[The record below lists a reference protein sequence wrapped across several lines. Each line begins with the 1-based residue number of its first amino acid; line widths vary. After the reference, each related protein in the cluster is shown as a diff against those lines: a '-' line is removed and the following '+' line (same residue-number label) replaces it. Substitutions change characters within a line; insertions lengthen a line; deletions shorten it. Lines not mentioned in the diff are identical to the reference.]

1 MLKGHRLDNDKIG
14 YMARLKYNF
23 TWKKYHF
30 TWKKY
35 HFTWKKYHRWFGL
48 VLSVFMLVFCVSG
61 IILNHREVFSGCEVS
76 RRWLPASYHIKN
88 FNNGVVKGTVVK
100 NQKTASD
107 STEQSLA
114 VEKNPSIHAN
124 SSESPD
130 SVLAYG
136 CAGVFLTDSR
146 LSTWQDFNRGL
157 PASIDERNVR
167 HIVKA
172 KDGSLWCAALRD
184 VYRYDENSHRWKKVE
199 LPGNEER
206 IMDVALGKDSMTV
219 VALTRS
225 YVYKISIFD
234 SCRLQGKP
242 AMAKFHVGPATVV
255 PPPSEDYEP
264 KTTLFKLVWHLH
276 SGEFFG
282 LPGKLVV
289 DAIALVLIVLSIT
302 GILLF
307 ILPYGIRRVKKLAA
321 KARMKRLGKQ
331 FAWNMKWH
339 NKIGYVTIVLTLWIA
354 ITGMCLRPPLMVP
367 LVLNKLP
374 QAVGE
379 DGNVWQDKLRA
390 IRWDATQGDW
400 LVSTSDGFLRV
411 DEDFSQAPK
420 MLATDECPKLSPM
433 GVTVFESDGKGG
445 WIVGSF
451 RGIYRWNPVKSAA
464 NRTSAVDPLLA
475 LSLKDSANHPSSQ
488 ILDYFTGKPSVETSM
503 IPISDNLVCGYSED
517 FLGGKPL
524 VFDFAKGVEDA
535 KGQAVDLAKL
545 QENKNLSANPQNLE
559 SNRQHLYDNDES
571 KTSKNEE
578 SMSDL
583 ICETA
588 PMSLWNVALELHV
601 GRCYSPFLG
610 PLSDFF
616 VFLSGLLITL
626 VLLSGYIISR
636 RRRKKAQARLK

>member
-1 MLKGHRLDNDKIG
+1 MGIVKIREMM
-14 YMARLKYNF
+14 YLCNPKMNVMARLKYNF
-23 TWKKYHF
+23 TWKKYH
-30 TWKKY
+30 
-35 HFTWKKYHRWFGL
+35 RWLGL

-76 RRWLPASYHIKN
+76 RKWLPASYYIKN

-100 NQKTASD
+100 KSAAH
-107 STEQSLA
+107 SL
-114 VEKNPSIHAN
+114 
-124 SSESPD
+124 SSENCD
-130 SVLAYG
+130 SVLVYG

-146 LSTWQDFNRGL
+146 LSTWQDFNAGL
-157 PASIDERNVR
+157 PESIDERNVR
-167 HIVKA
+167 HVVKA

-206 IMDVALGKDSMTV
+206 IMDVALAKDSMTV

-225 YVYKISIFD
+225 RVFTIVPFVQYGEIVKI
-234 SCRLQGKP
+234 GKSSSETYRVESKIIP
-242 AMAKFHVGPATVV
+242 APKK
-255 PPPSEDYEP
+255 YEP

-307 ILPYGIRRVKKLAA
+307 ILPYGIRRAKKLAA

-367 LVLNKLP
+367 LVLSKLP

-390 IRWDATQGDW
+390 IRWDAVQGDW
-400 LVSTSDGFLRV
+400 LVSTSEGFLRV

-420 MLATDECPKLSPM
+420 MLPDDECPKLSPM
-433 GVTVFESDGKGG
+433 GVTVWESDGKGG

-451 RGIYRWNPVKSAA
+451 RGIYRWNPV
-464 NRTSAVDPLLA
+464 NH
-475 LSLKDSANHPSSQ
+475 SLNQ
-488 ILDYFTGKPSVETSM
+488 ILDYFTGKPSEETSM

-535 KGQAVDLAKL
+535 KGQAVALC
-545 QENKNLSANPQNLE
+545 
-559 SNRQHLYDNDES
+559 NDEPKKS
-571 KTSKNEE
+571 RNEE

-610 PLSDFF
+610 PLSDLF

-626 VLLSGYIISR
+626 VLLSGYIISH
-636 RRRKKAQARLK
+636 RRRKKA

>member
-1 MLKGHRLDNDKIG
+1 MGIVKIREMM
-14 YMARLKYNF
+14 YLCNPKMNVMARLKYNF
-23 TWKKYHF
+23 TWKKYH
-30 TWKKY
+30 
-35 HFTWKKYHRWFGL
+35 RWLGL

-76 RRWLPASYHIKN
+76 RKWLPASYHIKN

-100 NQKTASD
+100 KSAAH
-107 STEQSLA
+107 SL
-114 VEKNPSIHAN
+114 
-124 SSESPD
+124 SSENCD

-146 LSTWQDFNRGL
+146 ISTWQDFNAGL
-157 PASIDERNVR
+157 PESIDERNVR
-167 HIVKA
+167 HVVKA

-206 IMDVALGKDSMTV
+206 IMDVALAKDSMTV

-225 YVYKISIFD
+225 RVFTIVPFVQYGEIVKI
-234 SCRLQGKP
+234 GKSSSETYRVESKIIP
-242 AMAKFHVGPATVV
+242 APKK
-255 PPPSEDYEP
+255 YEP

-307 ILPYGIRRVKKLAA
+307 ILPYGIRRAKKLAA

-367 LVLNKLP
+367 LVLSKLP

-390 IRWDATQGDW
+390 IRWDAVQGDW
-400 LVSTSDGFLRV
+400 LVSTSEGFLRV

-420 MLATDECPKLSPM
+420 MLPDDECPKLSPM
-433 GVTVFESDGKGG
+433 GVTVWESDGKGG

-451 RGIYRWNPVKSAA
+451 RGIYRWNPE
-464 NRTSAVDPLLA
+464 NH
-475 LSLKDSANHPSSQ
+475 SLNQ
-488 ILDYFTGKPSVETSM
+488 ILDYFIGKPSEETSM

-535 KGQAVDLAKL
+535 KGQAVALC
-545 QENKNLSANPQNLE
+545 
-559 SNRQHLYDNDES
+559 NDEPKKS
-571 KTSKNEE
+571 RNEE

-610 PLSDFF
+610 PLSDLF

-626 VLLSGYIISR
+626 VLLSGYIISH

>member
-1 MLKGHRLDNDKIG
+1 MGIVKIREMM
-14 YMARLKYNF
+14 YLCSPKMNVMARLKYNF
-23 TWKKYHF
+23 TWKKYH
-30 TWKKY
+30 
-35 HFTWKKYHRWFGL
+35 RWLGL

-61 IILNHREVFSGCEVS
+61 IILNHREAFSGCEVS
-76 RRWLPASYHIKN
+76 RKWLPASYHIKN

-100 NQKTASD
+100 KSAAH
-107 STEQSLA
+107 SL
-114 VEKNPSIHAN
+114 
-124 SSESPD
+124 SSENCD

-146 LSTWQDFNRGL
+146 LSTWQDFNAGL
-157 PASIDERNVR
+157 PESIDERNVR
-167 HIVKA
+167 HVVKA

-184 VYRYDENSHRWKKVE
+184 VYRYDENSYRWKKVE

-206 IMDVALGKDSMTV
+206 IMDVALAKDSMTV

-225 YVYKISIFD
+225 RVFTIVPFVQYGEIVKI
-234 SCRLQGKP
+234 GKSSSETYRVESKIIP
-242 AMAKFHVGPATVV
+242 APKK
-255 PPPSEDYEP
+255 YEP

-307 ILPYGIRRVKKLAA
+307 ILPYGIRRAKKLAA

-367 LVLNKLP
+367 LVLSKLP

-390 IRWDATQGDW
+390 IRWDAVQGDW
-400 LVSTSDGFLRV
+400 LVSTSEGFLRV

-420 MLATDECPKLSPM
+420 MLPDDECPKLSPM
-433 GVTVFESDGKGG
+433 GVTVWESDGKGG

-451 RGIYRWNPVKSAA
+451 RGIYRWNPV
-464 NRTSAVDPLLA
+464 NH
-475 LSLKDSANHPSSQ
+475 SLNQ
-488 ILDYFTGKPSVETSM
+488 ILDYFTGKPSEETSM

-535 KGQAVDLAKL
+535 KGQAVALC
-545 QENKNLSANPQNLE
+545 
-559 SNRQHLYDNDES
+559 NDEP
-571 KTSKNEE
+571 KTSRNEE

-610 PLSDFF
+610 PLSDLF

-626 VLLSGYIISR
+626 VLLSGYIISH
-636 RRRKKAQARLK
+636 RRRKKAQARLR

>member
-1 MLKGHRLDNDKIG
+1 MGIVKIREMM
-14 YMARLKYNF
+14 YLCNPKMNVMARLKY
-23 TWKKYHF
+23 Y
-30 TWKKY
+30 
-35 HFTWKKYHRWFGL
+35 FTWKKYHRWLGL

-76 RRWLPASYHIKN
+76 RKWLPASYHIKN

-100 NQKTASD
+100 KSAAH
-107 STEQSLA
+107 SL
-114 VEKNPSIHAN
+114 
-124 SSESPD
+124 SSENCD

-146 LSTWQDFNRGL
+146 LSTWQDFNAGL
-157 PASIDERNVR
+157 PESIDERNVR
-167 HIVKA
+167 HVVKA

-206 IMDVALGKDSMTV
+206 IMDVALAKDSMTV

-225 YVYKISIFD
+225 RVFTIVPFVQYGEIVKI
-234 SCRLQGKP
+234 GKSSSETYRVESKIIP
-242 AMAKFHVGPATVV
+242 APKK
-255 PPPSEDYEP
+255 YEP

-307 ILPYGIRRVKKLAA
+307 ILPYGIRRAKKLAA

-367 LVLNKLP
+367 LVLSKLP
-374 QAVGE
+374 QTVGE

-390 IRWDATQGDW
+390 IRWDAVQGDW
-400 LVSTSDGFLRV
+400 LVSTSEGFLRV

-420 MLATDECPKLSPM
+420 MLPDDECPKLSPM
-433 GVTVFESDGKGG
+433 GVTVWESDGKGG

-451 RGIYRWNPVKSAA
+451 RGIYRWNPV
-464 NRTSAVDPLLA
+464 NH
-475 LSLKDSANHPSSQ
+475 SLNQ
-488 ILDYFTGKPSVETSM
+488 ILDYFTGKPSEETSM

-535 KGQAVDLAKL
+535 KGQAVALC
-545 QENKNLSANPQNLE
+545 
-559 SNRQHLYDNDES
+559 NDEP
-571 KTSKNEE
+571 KTSRNEE

-610 PLSDFF
+610 PLSDLF

-626 VLLSGYIISR
+626 VLLSGYIISH

>member
-1 MLKGHRLDNDKIG
+1 MGIVKIREMM
-14 YMARLKYNF
+14 YLCNPKMNVMARLKYNF
-23 TWKKYHF
+23 TWKKYH
-30 TWKKY
+30 
-35 HFTWKKYHRWFGL
+35 RWLGL

-76 RRWLPASYHIKN
+76 RKWLPASYYIKN

-100 NQKTASD
+100 KSAAH
-107 STEQSLA
+107 SL
-114 VEKNPSIHAN
+114 
-124 SSESPD
+124 SSENCD

-146 LSTWQDFNRGL
+146 LSTWQDFNAGL
-157 PASIDERNVR
+157 PESIDERNVR
-167 HIVKA
+167 HVVKA
-172 KDGSLWCAALRD
+172 KNGSLWCATLRD

-206 IMDVALGKDSMTV
+206 IMDVALAKDSMTV

-225 YVYKISIFD
+225 RVFTIVPFVQYGEIVKI
-234 SCRLQGKP
+234 GKSSSETYRVESKIIP
-242 AMAKFHVGPATVV
+242 APKK
-255 PPPSEDYEP
+255 YEP

-307 ILPYGIRRVKKLAA
+307 ILPYGIRRAKELAA

-367 LVLNKLP
+367 LVLSKLP

-390 IRWDATQGDW
+390 IRWDAVQGDW
-400 LVSTSDGFLRV
+400 LVSTSEGFLRV

-420 MLATDECPKLSPM
+420 MLPDDECPKLSPM
-433 GVTVFESDGKGG
+433 GVTVWESDGKGG

-451 RGIYRWNPVKSAA
+451 RGIYRWNPV
-464 NRTSAVDPLLA
+464 NH
-475 LSLKDSANHPSSQ
+475 SLNQ
-488 ILDYFTGKPSVETSM
+488 ILDYFTGKPSEETSM

-535 KGQAVDLAKL
+535 KGQAVALC
-545 QENKNLSANPQNLE
+545 
-559 SNRQHLYDNDES
+559 NDEPKKS
-571 KTSKNEE
+571 RNEE

-610 PLSDFF
+610 PLSDLF

-626 VLLSGYIISR
+626 VLLSGYIISH

>member
-1 MLKGHRLDNDKIG
+1 MGIVKIREMM
-14 YMARLKYNF
+14 YLCNPKMNVMARLKYNF
-23 TWKKYHF
+23 TWKKYH
-30 TWKKY
+30 
-35 HFTWKKYHRWFGL
+35 RWLGL

-76 RRWLPASYHIKN
+76 RKWLPASYYIKN

-100 NQKTASD
+100 KSAAH
-107 STEQSLA
+107 SL
-114 VEKNPSIHAN
+114 
-124 SSESPD
+124 SSENCD

-146 LSTWQDFNRGL
+146 LSTWQDFNAGL
-157 PASIDERNVR
+157 PESIDERNVR
-167 HIVKA
+167 HVVKA

-206 IMDVALGKDSMTV
+206 IMDVALAKDSMTV

-225 YVYKISIFD
+225 RVFTIVPFVQYGEIVKI
-234 SCRLQGKP
+234 GKSSSETYRVESKIIP
-242 AMAKFHVGPATVV
+242 APKK
-255 PPPSEDYEP
+255 YEP

-307 ILPYGIRRVKKLAA
+307 ILPYGIRRAKKLAA

-367 LVLNKLP
+367 LVLSKLP
-374 QAVGE
+374 QTVGE

-390 IRWDATQGDW
+390 IRWDAVQGDW
-400 LVSTSDGFLRV
+400 LVSTSEGFLRV

-420 MLATDECPKLSPM
+420 MLPDDECPKLSPM
-433 GVTVFESDGKGG
+433 GVTVWESDGKGG

-451 RGIYRWNPVKSAA
+451 RGIYRWNPV
-464 NRTSAVDPLLA
+464 NH
-475 LSLKDSANHPSSQ
+475 SLNQ
-488 ILDYFTGKPSVETSM
+488 ILDYFTGKPSEETSM
-503 IPISDNLVCGYSED
+503 IPISDNPVCGYSED

-535 KGQAVDLAKL
+535 KGQAVALC
-545 QENKNLSANPQNLE
+545 
-559 SNRQHLYDNDES
+559 NDEP
-571 KTSKNEE
+571 KTSRNEE

-610 PLSDFF
+610 PLSDLF

-626 VLLSGYIISR
+626 VLLSGYIISH

>member
-1 MLKGHRLDNDKIG
+1 MGIVKIREMM
-14 YMARLKYNF
+14 YLCNPKMNVMARLKYNF
-23 TWKKYHF
+23 TWKKYH
-30 TWKKY
+30 
-35 HFTWKKYHRWFGL
+35 RWLGL

-76 RRWLPASYHIKN
+76 RKWLPASYHIKN

-100 NQKTASD
+100 KSAAH
-107 STEQSLA
+107 SL
-114 VEKNPSIHAN
+114 
-124 SSESPD
+124 SSENCD

-146 LSTWQDFNRGL
+146 LSTWQDFNAGL
-157 PASIDERNVR
+157 PESIDERNVR
-167 HIVKA
+167 HVVKA

-206 IMDVALGKDSMTV
+206 IMDVALAKDSMTV

-225 YVYKISIFD
+225 RVFTIVPFVQYGEIVKI
-234 SCRLQGKP
+234 GKSSSETYRVESKIIP
-242 AMAKFHVGPATVV
+242 APKK
-255 PPPSEDYEP
+255 YEP

-307 ILPYGIRRVKKLAA
+307 ILPYGIRRAKKLAA

-367 LVLNKLP
+367 LVLSKLP

-390 IRWDATQGDW
+390 IRWDAVQGDW
-400 LVSTSDGFLRV
+400 LVSTSEGFLRV
-411 DEDFSQAPK
+411 DEGFSQAPK
-420 MLATDECPKLSPM
+420 MLPDDECPKLSPM
-433 GVTVFESDGKGG
+433 GVTVWESDGKGG

-451 RGIYRWNPVKSAA
+451 RGIYRWNPV
-464 NRTSAVDPLLA
+464 NH
-475 LSLKDSANHPSSQ
+475 SLNQ
-488 ILDYFTGKPSVETSM
+488 ILDYFTGKPSEETSM

-535 KGQAVDLAKL
+535 KGQAVALC
-545 QENKNLSANPQNLE
+545 
-559 SNRQHLYDNDES
+559 NDEPKKS
-571 KTSKNEE
+571 RNEE

-583 ICETA
+583 ICETT

-610 PLSDFF
+610 PLSDLF

-626 VLLSGYIISR
+626 VLLSGYIISH

>member
-1 MLKGHRLDNDKIG
+1 
-14 YMARLKYNF
+14 MARLKYN
-23 TWKKYHF
+23 
-30 TWKKY
+30 
-35 HFTWKKYHRWFGL
+35 FTWKKYHRWFGL

-61 IILNHREVFSGCEVS
+61 IILNHREAFSGCEVS
-76 RRWLPASYHIKN
+76 RKWLPASYHIKN

-100 NQKTASD
+100 NSGSLAISEGFSD
-107 STEQSLA
+107 SIL
-114 VEKNPSIHAN
+114 V
-124 SSESPD
+124 
-130 SVLAYG
+130 YG
-136 CAGVFLTDSR
+136 CAGVFLTDYQ
-146 LSTWQDFNRGL
+146 LSTWQDFNAGL
-157 PASIDERNVR
+157 PKSIDERNVR
-167 HIVKA
+167 HLVQA
-172 KDGSLWCAALRD
+172 RDGSLWCAALRD
-184 VYRYDENSHRWKKVE
+184 VYRYDENSQGWKKVE

-206 IMDVALGKDSMTV
+206 IMDVALGKNSIQV

-225 YVYKISIFD
+225 RIFEITPIASNIDVSESPSSLASSAKGGVSEKSPDIFEKKSGGISEKVGTFLGKYRVESKII
-234 SCRLQGKP
+234 P
-242 AMAKFHVGPATVV
+242 APKN
-255 PPPSEDYEP
+255 YEP

-307 ILPYGIRRVKKLAA
+307 ILPYGIRRAKKLAA

-367 LVLNKLP
+367 LVLSKLP

-390 IRWDATQGDW
+390 IRWDAVQGDW
-400 LVSTSDGFLRV
+400 LVSTSEGFLRV

-420 MLATDECPKLSPM
+420 ILPDDECPKLSPM
-433 GVTVFESDGKGG
+433 GVTVWESDGKGG

-451 RGIYRWNPVKSAA
+451 RGIYRWNPV
-464 NRTSAVDPLLA
+464 
-475 LSLKDSANHPSSQ
+475 NHKSQ
-488 ILDYFTGKPSVETSM
+488 ILDYFTNEPCVETSM
-503 IPISDNLVCGYSED
+503 IPISDNLICGYSED
-517 FLGGKPL
+517 LFDREPM

-535 KGQAVDLAKL
+535 KGQVINIL
-545 QENKNLSANPQNLE
+545 
-559 SNRQHLYDNDES
+559 DE
-571 KTSKNEE
+571 KDA
-578 SMSDL
+578 MSDL

-610 PLSDFF
+610 PLSDLF

-626 VLLSGYIISR
+626 VLLSGYIISH
-636 RRRKKAQARLK
+636 RRRKKAQARLR

>member
-1 MLKGHRLDNDKIG
+1 
-14 YMARLKYNF
+14 MARLKYN
-23 TWKKYHF
+23 
-30 TWKKY
+30 
-35 HFTWKKYHRWFGL
+35 FTWKKYHRWFGL

-61 IILNHREVFSGCEVS
+61 IILNHREAFSGCEVS
-76 RRWLPASYHIKN
+76 RKWLPASYYIKN

-100 NQKTASD
+100 KSAAH
-107 STEQSLA
+107 SL
-114 VEKNPSIHAN
+114 
-124 SSESPD
+124 SSGNCD
-130 SVLAYG
+130 SVLVYG
-136 CAGVFLTDSR
+136 CAGVFLTDSQ
-146 LSTWQDFNRGL
+146 LSTWQDFNAGL
-157 PASIDERNVR
+157 PESIDERNVR
-167 HIVKA
+167 HVVKA

-206 IMDVALGKDSMTV
+206 IMDVALAKDSMTV

-225 YVYKISIFD
+225 RVFTIVPFVQYGEIVKI
-234 SCRLQGKP
+234 GKSSSETYRVESKIIP
-242 AMAKFHVGPATVV
+242 APKK
-255 PPPSEDYEP
+255 YEP

-307 ILPYGIRRVKKLAA
+307 ILPYGIRRAKKLAA

-367 LVLNKLP
+367 LVLSKLP

-390 IRWDATQGDW
+390 IRWDAVQGDW
-400 LVSTSDGFLRV
+400 LVSTSEGFLRV

-420 MLATDECPKLSPM
+420 MLPDDECPKLSPM
-433 GVTVFESDGKGG
+433 GVTVWESDGKGG

-451 RGIYRWNPVKSAA
+451 RGIYRWNPV
-464 NRTSAVDPLLA
+464 NH
-475 LSLKDSANHPSSQ
+475 SLNQ
-488 ILDYFTGKPSVETSM
+488 ILDYFTGKPSEETSM

-535 KGQAVDLAKL
+535 KGQAVALC
-545 QENKNLSANPQNLE
+545 
-559 SNRQHLYDNDES
+559 NDEPKKS
-571 KTSKNEE
+571 RNEE

-610 PLSDFF
+610 PLSDLF

-626 VLLSGYIISR
+626 VLLSGYIISH
-636 RRRKKAQARLK
+636 RRRKKAQERKHMSS

>member
-1 MLKGHRLDNDKIG
+1 
-14 YMARLKYNF
+14 MARLKYN
-23 TWKKYHF
+23 
-30 TWKKY
+30 
-35 HFTWKKYHRWFGL
+35 FTWKKYHRWFGL

-76 RRWLPASYHIKN
+76 RKWLPASYHVKN

-100 NQKTASD
+100 KSAAH
-107 STEQSLA
+107 SL
-114 VEKNPSIHAN
+114 
-124 SSESPD
+124 SSENCD
-130 SVLAYG
+130 SVLVYG

-146 LSTWQDFNRGL
+146 LSTWQDFNAGL
-157 PASIDERNVR
+157 PESIDERNVR
-167 HIVKA
+167 HVVKA

-206 IMDVALGKDSMTV
+206 IMDVALAKDSMTV

-225 YVYKISIFD
+225 RVFTIVPFVQYGEIVKI
-234 SCRLQGKP
+234 GKSSSETYRVESKIIP
-242 AMAKFHVGPATVV
+242 APKK
-255 PPPSEDYEP
+255 YEP

-307 ILPYGIRRVKKLAA
+307 ILPYGIRRAKKLAA

-367 LVLNKLP
+367 LVLSKLP

-379 DGNVWQDKLRA
+379 GGNVWQDKLRA
-390 IRWDATQGDW
+390 IRWDAVQGDW
-400 LVSTSDGFLRV
+400 LVSTSEGFLRV

-420 MLATDECPKLSPM
+420 MLPDDECPKLSPM
-433 GVTVFESDGKGG
+433 GVTVWESDGKGG

-451 RGIYRWNPVKSAA
+451 RGIYRWNPV
-464 NRTSAVDPLLA
+464 NH
-475 LSLKDSANHPSSQ
+475 SLNQ
-488 ILDYFTGKPSVETSM
+488 ILNYFTGKPSEETSM

-535 KGQAVDLAKL
+535 KGQAVALC
-545 QENKNLSANPQNLE
+545 
-559 SNRQHLYDNDES
+559 NDEPKKS
-571 KTSKNEE
+571 RNEE

-610 PLSDFF
+610 PLSDLF

-626 VLLSGYIISR
+626 VLLSGYIISH

>member
-1 MLKGHRLDNDKIG
+1 MGIVKIREMM
-14 YMARLKYNF
+14 YLCNPKMNVMARLKYNF
-23 TWKKYHF
+23 TWKKYH
-30 TWKKY
+30 
-35 HFTWKKYHRWFGL
+35 RWLGL

-76 RRWLPASYHIKN
+76 RKWLPASYYIKN

-114 VEKNPSIHAN
+114 VEKNPSVHAN

-130 SVLAYG
+130 SVLVYG

-146 LSTWQDFNRGL
+146 LSTWQDFNAGL
-157 PASIDERNVR
+157 SESIDERNVR
-167 HIVKA
+167 HVVKA

-206 IMDVALGKDSMTV
+206 IMDVALAKDSMTV

-225 YVYKISIFD
+225 RVFTIVPFVQYGEIVKI
-234 SCRLQGKP
+234 GKSSSETYRVESKIIP
-242 AMAKFHVGPATVV
+242 APKK
-255 PPPSEDYEP
+255 YEP

-307 ILPYGIRRVKKLAA
+307 ILPYGIRRAKKLAA

-367 LVLNKLP
+367 LVLSKLP

-390 IRWDATQGDW
+390 IRWDAVQGDW
-400 LVSTSDGFLRV
+400 LVSTSEGFLRV

-420 MLATDECPKLSPM
+420 MLPDDECPKLSPM
-433 GVTVFESDGKGG
+433 GVTVWESDGKGG

-451 RGIYRWNPVKSAA
+451 RGIYRWNPV
-464 NRTSAVDPLLA
+464 NH
-475 LSLKDSANHPSSQ
+475 SLNQ
-488 ILDYFTGKPSVETSM
+488 ILDYFTGKPSEETSM

-535 KGQAVDLAKL
+535 KGQAVALC
-545 QENKNLSANPQNLE
+545 
-559 SNRQHLYDNDES
+559 NDEP
-571 KTSKNEE
+571 KTSRNEE

-610 PLSDFF
+610 PLSDLF

-626 VLLSGYIISR
+626 VLLSGYIISH

>member
-1 MLKGHRLDNDKIG
+1 
-14 YMARLKYNF
+14 MARLKYNF
-23 TWKKYHF
+23 TWKKYH
-30 TWKKY
+30 
-35 HFTWKKYHRWFGL
+35 RWLGL

-76 RRWLPASYHIKN
+76 RKWLPASYHIKN

-100 NQKTASD
+100 KSAAH
-107 STEQSLA
+107 SL
-114 VEKNPSIHAN
+114 
-124 SSESPD
+124 SSENCD

-146 LSTWQDFNRGL
+146 LSTWQDFNAGL
-157 PASIDERNVR
+157 PESIDERNVR
-167 HIVKA
+167 HVVKA

-206 IMDVALGKDSMTV
+206 IMDVALAKDSMTV

-225 YVYKISIFD
+225 RVFTIVPFVQYGEIVKI
-234 SCRLQGKP
+234 GKSSSETYRVESKIIP
-242 AMAKFHVGPATVV
+242 APKK
-255 PPPSEDYEP
+255 YEP

-276 SGEFFG
+276 SGELFG

-307 ILPYGIRRVKKLAA
+307 ILPYGIRRAKKLAA

-367 LVLNKLP
+367 LVLSKLP
-374 QAVGE
+374 QTVGE

-390 IRWDATQGDW
+390 IRWDAVQGDW
-400 LVSTSDGFLRV
+400 LVSTSEGFLRV

-420 MLATDECPKLSPM
+420 MLPDDECPKLSPM
-433 GVTVFESDGKGG
+433 GVTVWESDGKGG

-451 RGIYRWNPVKSAA
+451 RGIYRWNPV
-464 NRTSAVDPLLA
+464 NH
-475 LSLKDSANHPSSQ
+475 SLNQ
-488 ILDYFTGKPSVETSM
+488 ILDYFTGKPSEETSM
-503 IPISDNLVCGYSED
+503 IPISDNPVCGYSED

-535 KGQAVDLAKL
+535 KGQAVALC
-545 QENKNLSANPQNLE
+545 
-559 SNRQHLYDNDES
+559 NDEP
-571 KTSKNEE
+571 KTSRNEE

-610 PLSDFF
+610 PLSDLF

-626 VLLSGYIISR
+626 VLLSGYIISH

>member
-1 MLKGHRLDNDKIG
+1 MGIVKIREMM
-14 YMARLKYNF
+14 YLCSPKMNVMARLKYNF
-23 TWKKYHF
+23 TWKKYH
-30 TWKKY
+30 
-35 HFTWKKYHRWFGL
+35 RWLGL
-48 VLSVFMLVFCVSG
+48 VLSVFMLVFCMSG

-76 RRWLPASYHIKN
+76 RKWLPASYHVKN

-114 VEKNPSIHAN
+114 VEKNPSVHAN

-130 SVLAYG
+130 SVLVYG

-146 LSTWQDFNRGL
+146 LSTWQDFNAGL
-157 PASIDERNVR
+157 PESIDERNVR
-167 HIVKA
+167 HVVKA

-206 IMDVALGKDSMTV
+206 IMDVALAKDSMTV

-225 YVYKISIFD
+225 RVFTIVPFVQYGEIVKI
-234 SCRLQGKP
+234 GKSSSETYRVESKIIP
-242 AMAKFHVGPATVV
+242 APKK
-255 PPPSEDYEP
+255 YEP

-307 ILPYGIRRVKKLAA
+307 ILPYGIRRAKKLAA
-321 KARMKRLGKQ
+321 KARMKRLDKQ
-331 FAWNMKWH
+331 LAWNMKWH

-367 LVLNKLP
+367 LVLSKLP

-390 IRWDATQGDW
+390 IRWDAVQGDW
-400 LVSTSDGFLRV
+400 LVSTSEGFLRV

-420 MLATDECPKLSPM
+420 MLPDDECPKLSPM
-433 GVTVFESDGKGG
+433 GVTVWESDGKGG

-451 RGIYRWNPVKSAA
+451 RGIYRWNPV
-464 NRTSAVDPLLA
+464 NH
-475 LSLKDSANHPSSQ
+475 SLNQ
-488 ILDYFTGKPSVETSM
+488 ILDYFTGKPSEETSM

-535 KGQAVDLAKL
+535 KGQAVALC
-545 QENKNLSANPQNLE
+545 
-559 SNRQHLYDNDES
+559 NDEP
-571 KTSKNEE
+571 KTSRNEE

-610 PLSDFF
+610 PLSDLF

-626 VLLSGYIISR
+626 VLLSGYIISH

>member
-1 MLKGHRLDNDKIG
+1 MGIVKIREMM
-14 YMARLKYNF
+14 YLCNPKMNVMARLKYNF
-23 TWKKYHF
+23 TWKKYH
-30 TWKKY
+30 
-35 HFTWKKYHRWFGL
+35 RWLGL

-76 RRWLPASYHIKN
+76 RKWLPASYHIKN

-100 NQKTASD
+100 KSAAH
-107 STEQSLA
+107 SL
-114 VEKNPSIHAN
+114 
-124 SSESPD
+124 SSENCD

-146 LSTWQDFNRGL
+146 LSTWQDFNAGL
-157 PASIDERNVR
+157 PESIDERNVR
-167 HIVKA
+167 HVVKA

-206 IMDVALGKDSMTV
+206 IMDVALAKDSMTV

-225 YVYKISIFD
+225 RLFTIVPFVQYGEIVKI
-234 SCRLQGKP
+234 GKSSSETYRVESKIIP
-242 AMAKFHVGPATVV
+242 APKK
-255 PPPSEDYEP
+255 YEP

-307 ILPYGIRRVKKLAA
+307 ILPYGIRRAKKLAA

-367 LVLNKLP
+367 LVLSKLP

-390 IRWDATQGDW
+390 IRWDAVQGDW
-400 LVSTSDGFLRV
+400 LVSTSEGFLRV

-420 MLATDECPKLSPM
+420 MLPDDECPKLSPM
-433 GVTVFESDGKGG
+433 GVTVWESDGKGG

-451 RGIYRWNPVKSAA
+451 RGIYRWNPV
-464 NRTSAVDPLLA
+464 
-475 LSLKDSANHPSSQ
+475 NHKSQ
-488 ILDYFTGKPSVETSM
+488 ILDYFTNEPCVETSM
-503 IPISDNLVCGYSED
+503 IPISDNLICGYSED
-517 FLGGKPL
+517 LFDREPM

-535 KGQAVDLAKL
+535 KGQVINIL
-545 QENKNLSANPQNLE
+545 
-559 SNRQHLYDNDES
+559 DE
-571 KTSKNEE
+571 KDA
-578 SMSDL
+578 MSDL

-610 PLSDFF
+610 PLSDLF

-626 VLLSGYIISR
+626 VLLSGYIISH

>member
-1 MLKGHRLDNDKIG
+1 MGIVEIG
-14 YMARLKYNF
+14 EMMYLCSPKMNVMARLKYN
-23 TWKKYHF
+23 
-30 TWKKY
+30 
-35 HFTWKKYHRWFGL
+35 FTWKKYHRWFGL
-48 VLSVFMLVFCVSG
+48 VLSVFLLVFCVSG
-61 IILNHREVFSGCEVS
+61 IILNHREAFSGCEVS
-76 RRWLPASYHIKN
+76 RKWLPASYHIKN
-88 FNNGVVKGTVVK
+88 FNNGVVKGTV
-100 NQKTASD
+100 AFHD
-107 STEQSLA
+107 SS
-114 VEKNPSIHAN
+114 
-124 SSESPD
+124 
-130 SVLAYG
+130 LAYG
-136 CAGVFLTDSR
+136 CAGVFLTDSH

-157 PASIDERNVR
+157 PKSIDERNVR

-184 VYRYDENSHRWKKVE
+184 VYLYDENSQQWKKVE

-206 IMDVALGKDSMTV
+206 VMDVALGKDSMTV

-225 YVYKISIFD
+225 RVFTMIPFVQYGEIGKI
-234 SCRLQGKP
+234 GKSSSETYRVESKIIP
-242 AMAKFHVGPATVV
+242 APKN
-255 PPPSEDYEP
+255 YEP

-276 SGEFFG
+276 SGEFFS

-302 GILLF
+302 GIILF
-307 ILPYGIRRVKKLAA
+307 ILPYGIRRAKKLAA

-367 LVLNKLP
+367 LVLSKLP

-400 LVSTSDGFLRV
+400 LVSTSEGFLRV
-411 DEDFSQAPK
+411 NEDFSQAPK
-420 MLATDECPKLSPM
+420 MLPADECPKLSPM
-433 GVTVFESDGKGG
+433 GVTVWESDGKGG

-451 RGIYRWNPVKSAA
+451 RGIYRWNPV
-464 NRTSAVDPLLA
+464 NH
-475 LSLKDSANHPSSQ
+475 SLNQ

-503 IPISDNLVCGYSED
+503 IPISDNLVYGYSED

-535 KGQAVDLAKL
+535 KGQAVALF
-545 QENKNLSANPQNLE
+545 
-559 SNRQHLYDNDES
+559 NDAS
-571 KTSKNEE
+571 KSSTKEK

-610 PLSDFF
+610 PLSDLF

-626 VLLSGYIISR
+626 VLLSGYIISH
-636 RRRKKAQARLK
+636 RRRKKVQARLK

>member
-1 MLKGHRLDNDKIG
+1 MGIVKIREMM
-14 YMARLKYNF
+14 YLCNPKMNVMARLKYNF
-23 TWKKYHF
+23 TWKKYH
-30 TWKKY
+30 
-35 HFTWKKYHRWFGL
+35 RWLGL

-76 RRWLPASYHIKN
+76 RKWLPASYYIKN

-100 NQKTASD
+100 KSAAH
-107 STEQSLA
+107 SL
-114 VEKNPSIHAN
+114 
-124 SSESPD
+124 SSENCD
-130 SVLAYG
+130 SVLVYG

-146 LSTWQDFNRGL
+146 LSTWQDFNAGL
-157 PASIDERNVR
+157 PESIDERNVR
-167 HIVKA
+167 HVVKV

-206 IMDVALGKDSMTV
+206 IMDVALAKDSMTV

-225 YVYKISIFD
+225 RVFTIVPFVQYGEIVKI
-234 SCRLQGKP
+234 GKSSSETYRVESKIIP
-242 AMAKFHVGPATVV
+242 APKK
-255 PPPSEDYEP
+255 YEP

-307 ILPYGIRRVKKLAA
+307 ILPYGIRRAKKLAA

-367 LVLNKLP
+367 LVLSKLP

-390 IRWDATQGDW
+390 IRWDAVQGDW
-400 LVSTSDGFLRV
+400 LVSTSEGFLRV

-420 MLATDECPKLSPM
+420 MLPDDECPKLSPM
-433 GVTVFESDGKGG
+433 GVTVWESDGKGG

-451 RGIYRWNPVKSAA
+451 RGIYRWNPV
-464 NRTSAVDPLLA
+464 NH
-475 LSLKDSANHPSSQ
+475 SLNQ
-488 ILDYFTGKPSVETSM
+488 ILDYFTGKPSEKTSM

-535 KGQAVDLAKL
+535 KGQAVALC
-545 QENKNLSANPQNLE
+545 
-559 SNRQHLYDNDES
+559 NDEPKKS
-571 KTSKNEE
+571 RNEE

-610 PLSDFF
+610 PLSDLF

-626 VLLSGYIISR
+626 VLLSGYIISH

>member
-1 MLKGHRLDNDKIG
+1 MGIVKIREMM
-14 YMARLKYNF
+14 YLCNPKMNVMARLKYNF
-23 TWKKYHF
+23 TWKKYH
-30 TWKKY
+30 
-35 HFTWKKYHRWFGL
+35 RWLGL

-76 RRWLPASYHIKN
+76 RKWLPASYYIKN
-88 FNNGVVKGTVVK
+88 FNNGVVKGTVMK
-100 NQKTASD
+100 KSAAH
-107 STEQSLA
+107 SL
-114 VEKNPSIHAN
+114 
-124 SSESPD
+124 SSENCD

-146 LSTWQDFNRGL
+146 LSTWQDFNAGL
-157 PASIDERNVR
+157 PESIDERNVR
-167 HIVKA
+167 HVVKA

-206 IMDVALGKDSMTV
+206 IMDVALAKDSMTV

-225 YVYKISIFD
+225 RVFTIVPFVQYGEIVKI
-234 SCRLQGKP
+234 GKSSSETYRVESKIIP
-242 AMAKFHVGPATVV
+242 APKK
-255 PPPSEDYEP
+255 YEP

-307 ILPYGIRRVKKLAA
+307 ILPYGIRRAKKLAA

-367 LVLNKLP
+367 LVLSKLP

-390 IRWDATQGDW
+390 IRWDAVQGDW
-400 LVSTSDGFLRV
+400 LVSTSEGFLRV

-420 MLATDECPKLSPM
+420 MLPDDECPKLSPM

-451 RGIYRWNPVKSAA
+451 RGIYRWNPV
-464 NRTSAVDPLLA
+464 NH
-475 LSLKDSANHPSSQ
+475 SLNQ
-488 ILDYFTGKPSVETSM
+488 ILDYFTGKPSEETSM

-517 FLGGKPL
+517 FLGGKAL

-535 KGQAVDLAKL
+535 KGQAVALC
-545 QENKNLSANPQNLE
+545 
-559 SNRQHLYDNDES
+559 NDEP
-571 KTSKNEE
+571 KTSRNEE

-610 PLSDFF
+610 PLSDLF

-626 VLLSGYIISR
+626 VLLSGYIISH

>member
-1 MLKGHRLDNDKIG
+1 MGIVKIREMM
-14 YMARLKYNF
+14 YLCNPKMNVMARLKYNF
-23 TWKKYHF
+23 TWKKYH
-30 TWKKY
+30 
-35 HFTWKKYHRWFGL
+35 RWLGL

-76 RRWLPASYHIKN
+76 RKWLPASYHIKN

-100 NQKTASD
+100 KSAAH
-107 STEQSLA
+107 SL
-114 VEKNPSIHAN
+114 
-124 SSESPD
+124 SSENCD
-130 SVLAYG
+130 SVLVYG

-146 LSTWQDFNRGL
+146 LSTWQDFNAGL
-157 PASIDERNVR
+157 PESIDERNVR
-167 HIVKA
+167 HVVKA

-206 IMDVALGKDSMTV
+206 IMDVALAKDSMTV

-225 YVYKISIFD
+225 RVFTIVPFVQYGEIVKI
-234 SCRLQGKP
+234 GKSSSETYRVESKIIP
-242 AMAKFHVGPATVV
+242 APKK
-255 PPPSEDYEP
+255 YEP

-307 ILPYGIRRVKKLAA
+307 ILPYGIRRAKKLAA

-367 LVLNKLP
+367 LVLSKLP

-390 IRWDATQGDW
+390 IRWDAVQGDW
-400 LVSTSDGFLRV
+400 LVSTSEGFLRV

-420 MLATDECPKLSPM
+420 MLLDDECPKLSPM
-433 GVTVFESDGKGG
+433 GVTVWESDGKGG

-451 RGIYRWNPVKSAA
+451 RGICRWNPV
-464 NRTSAVDPLLA
+464 NH
-475 LSLKDSANHPSSQ
+475 SLNQ
-488 ILDYFTGKPSVETSM
+488 ILDYFTGKPSEETSM

-535 KGQAVDLAKL
+535 KGQAVALC
-545 QENKNLSANPQNLE
+545 
-559 SNRQHLYDNDES
+559 NDEP
-571 KTSKNEE
+571 KTSRNEE

-610 PLSDFF
+610 PLSDLF

-626 VLLSGYIISR
+626 VLLSGYIISH

>member
-1 MLKGHRLDNDKIG
+1 MGIVKIREMM
-14 YMARLKYNF
+14 YLCNPKMNVMARLKYNF
-23 TWKKYHF
+23 TWKKYH
-30 TWKKY
+30 
-35 HFTWKKYHRWFGL
+35 RWLGL

-76 RRWLPASYHIKN
+76 RKWLPASYYIKN

-100 NQKTASD
+100 KSAAH
-107 STEQSLA
+107 SL
-114 VEKNPSIHAN
+114 
-124 SSESPD
+124 SSENCD
-130 SVLAYG
+130 SVLVYG

-146 LSTWQDFNRGL
+146 LSTWQDFNAGL
-157 PASIDERNVR
+157 PESIDERNVR
-167 HIVKA
+167 HVVKA

-206 IMDVALGKDSMTV
+206 IMDVALAKDSLTV

-225 YVYKISIFD
+225 RVFTIVPFVQYGEIVKI
-234 SCRLQGKP
+234 GKSSSETYRVESKIIP
-242 AMAKFHVGPATVV
+242 APKKN
-255 PPPSEDYEP
+255 EP

-307 ILPYGIRRVKKLAA
+307 ILPYGIRRAKKLAA

-367 LVLNKLP
+367 LVLSKLP

-390 IRWDATQGDW
+390 IRWDAVQGDW
-400 LVSTSDGFLRV
+400 LVSTSEGFLRV

-420 MLATDECPKLSPM
+420 MLPDDECPKLSPM
-433 GVTVFESDGKGG
+433 GVTVWESDGKGG

-451 RGIYRWNPVKSAA
+451 RGIYRWNPV
-464 NRTSAVDPLLA
+464 NH
-475 LSLKDSANHPSSQ
+475 SLNQ
-488 ILDYFTGKPSVETSM
+488 ILDYFTGKLSEETSM

-535 KGQAVDLAKL
+535 KGQAVALC
-545 QENKNLSANPQNLE
+545 
-559 SNRQHLYDNDES
+559 NDEPKKS
-571 KTSKNEE
+571 RNEE

-610 PLSDFF
+610 PLSDLF

-626 VLLSGYIISR
+626 VLLSGYIISH

>member
-1 MLKGHRLDNDKIG
+1 MGIVKIREMM
-14 YMARLKYNF
+14 YLCNPKMNVMARLKYNF
-23 TWKKYHF
+23 TWKKYH
-30 TWKKY
+30 
-35 HFTWKKYHRWFGL
+35 RWLGL

-76 RRWLPASYHIKN
+76 RKWLPASYYIKN

-100 NQKTASD
+100 KSAAH
-107 STEQSLA
+107 SL
-114 VEKNPSIHAN
+114 
-124 SSESPD
+124 SSENCD
-130 SVLAYG
+130 SVLVYG
-136 CAGVFLTDSR
+136 CAGVFLTDSL
-146 LSTWQDFNRGL
+146 LSTWQDFNAGL
-157 PASIDERNVR
+157 PESIDERNVR
-167 HIVKA
+167 HVVKA

-206 IMDVALGKDSMTV
+206 IMDVALAKDSMTV

-225 YVYKISIFD
+225 RVFTIVPFVQYGEIVKI
-234 SCRLQGKP
+234 GKSSSETYRVESKIIP
-242 AMAKFHVGPATVV
+242 APKK
-255 PPPSEDYEP
+255 YEP

-307 ILPYGIRRVKKLAA
+307 ILPYGIRRTKKLAA

-367 LVLNKLP
+367 LVLSKLP

-379 DGNVWQDKLRA
+379 VGNVWQDKLRA
-390 IRWDATQGDW
+390 IRWDAVQGDW
-400 LVSTSDGFLRV
+400 LVSTSEGFLRV

-420 MLATDECPKLSPM
+420 MLPDDECPKLSPM
-433 GVTVFESDGKGG
+433 GVTVWESDGKGG

-451 RGIYRWNPVKSAA
+451 RGIYRWNPV
-464 NRTSAVDPLLA
+464 NH
-475 LSLKDSANHPSSQ
+475 SLNQ
-488 ILDYFTGKPSVETSM
+488 ILDYFTGKPSEETSM
-503 IPISDNLVCGYSED
+503 IPISDNHVCGYSED
-517 FLGGKPL
+517 FLGGKLL

-535 KGQAVDLAKL
+535 KGQAVALC
-545 QENKNLSANPQNLE
+545 
-559 SNRQHLYDNDES
+559 NDEPKKS
-571 KTSKNEE
+571 RNEE

-610 PLSDFF
+610 PLSDLF

-626 VLLSGYIISR
+626 VLLSGYIISH

>member
-1 MLKGHRLDNDKIG
+1 MGEDKGKNVNYCEKSSYVGIVKIREMM
-14 YMARLKYNF
+14 YLCNPKMNVMARLKYNF
-23 TWKKYHF
+23 TWKKYH
-30 TWKKY
+30 
-35 HFTWKKYHRWFGL
+35 RWLGL

-76 RRWLPASYHIKN
+76 RKWLPASYYIKN

-100 NQKTASD
+100 KSAAH
-107 STEQSLA
+107 SL
-114 VEKNPSIHAN
+114 
-124 SSESPD
+124 SSENCD

-146 LSTWQDFNRGL
+146 LSTWQDFNAGL
-157 PASIDERNVR
+157 PESIDERNVR
-167 HIVKA
+167 HVVKA

-206 IMDVALGKDSMTV
+206 IMDVALAKDSMTV

-225 YVYKISIFD
+225 RVFTIVPFVQYGEIVKI
-234 SCRLQGKP
+234 GKSSSETYRVESKIIP
-242 AMAKFHVGPATVV
+242 APKK
-255 PPPSEDYEP
+255 YEP

-307 ILPYGIRRVKKLAA
+307 ILPYGIRRAKKLAA

-367 LVLNKLP
+367 LVLSKLP

-390 IRWDATQGDW
+390 IRWDAVQGDW
-400 LVSTSDGFLRV
+400 LVSTSEGFLRV

-420 MLATDECPKLSPM
+420 MLPDDECPKLSPM
-433 GVTVFESDGKGG
+433 GVTVWESDGKGG

-451 RGIYRWNPVKSAA
+451 RGIYRWNPV
-464 NRTSAVDPLLA
+464 NH
-475 LSLKDSANHPSSQ
+475 SLNQ
-488 ILDYFTGKPSVETSM
+488 ILDYFTGKPSEETSM

-535 KGQAVDLAKL
+535 KGQAVALC
-545 QENKNLSANPQNLE
+545 
-559 SNRQHLYDNDES
+559 NDEPKKS
-571 KTSKNEE
+571 RNEE

-610 PLSDFF
+610 PLSDLF
-616 VFLSGLLITL
+616 VFLSGLLIIL
-626 VLLSGYIISR
+626 VLLSGYIISH
-636 RRRKKAQARLK
+636 RRRKKTQARLK

>member
-1 MLKGHRLDNDKIG
+1 
-14 YMARLKYNF
+14 MARLKYNF
-23 TWKKYHF
+23 TWKKYH
-30 TWKKY
+30 
-35 HFTWKKYHRWFGL
+35 RWLGL

-76 RRWLPASYHIKN
+76 RKWLPASYHIKN

-100 NQKTASD
+100 KSAAH
-107 STEQSLA
+107 SL
-114 VEKNPSIHAN
+114 
-124 SSESPD
+124 SSENCD

-146 LSTWQDFNRGL
+146 LSTWQDFNAGL
-157 PASIDERNVR
+157 PESIDERNVR
-167 HIVKA
+167 HVVKA

-206 IMDVALGKDSMTV
+206 IMDVALAKDSMTV

-225 YVYKISIFD
+225 RVFTIVPFVQYGEIVKI
-234 SCRLQGKP
+234 GKSS
-242 AMAKFHVGPATVV
+242 
-255 PPPSEDYEP
+255 SETYRVESKIIPTPKKYEP

-307 ILPYGIRRVKKLAA
+307 ILPYGIRRAKKLAA

-367 LVLNKLP
+367 LVLSKLP
-374 QAVGE
+374 QTVGE

-390 IRWDATQGDW
+390 IRWDAVQGDW
-400 LVSTSDGFLRV
+400 LVSTSEGFLRV

-420 MLATDECPKLSPM
+420 MLPDDECPKLSPM
-433 GVTVFESDGKGG
+433 GVTVWESDGKGG

-451 RGIYRWNPVKSAA
+451 RGIYRWNPV
-464 NRTSAVDPLLA
+464 NH
-475 LSLKDSANHPSSQ
+475 SLNQ
-488 ILDYFTGKPSVETSM
+488 ILDYFTGKPSEETSM

-535 KGQAVDLAKL
+535 KGQAVALC
-545 QENKNLSANPQNLE
+545 
-559 SNRQHLYDNDES
+559 NDEP
-571 KTSKNEE
+571 KTSRNEE

-610 PLSDFF
+610 PLSDLF

-626 VLLSGYIISR
+626 VLLSGYIISH

>member
-1 MLKGHRLDNDKIG
+1 
-14 YMARLKYNF
+14 MARLKYNF
-23 TWKKYHF
+23 TWKKYH
-30 TWKKY
+30 
-35 HFTWKKYHRWFGL
+35 RWLGL

-76 RRWLPASYHIKN
+76 RKWLPASYHVKN

-100 NQKTASD
+100 KSAAH
-107 STEQSLA
+107 SL
-114 VEKNPSIHAN
+114 
-124 SSESPD
+124 SSENCD
-130 SVLAYG
+130 SVLVYG

-146 LSTWQDFNRGL
+146 LSTWQDFNAGL
-157 PASIDERNVR
+157 PESIDERNVR
-167 HIVKA
+167 HVVKA

-206 IMDVALGKDSMTV
+206 IMDVALAKDSMTV

-225 YVYKISIFD
+225 RLFTIVPFVQYGEIVKIGKS
-234 SCRLQGKP
+234 SSETCRVESKIIP
-242 AMAKFHVGPATVV
+242 APKK
-255 PPPSEDYEP
+255 YEP

-307 ILPYGIRRVKKLAA
+307 ILPYGIRRAKKLAA

-367 LVLNKLP
+367 LVLSKLP

-390 IRWDATQGDW
+390 IRWDAVQGDW
-400 LVSTSDGFLRV
+400 LVSTSEGFLRV

-420 MLATDECPKLSPM
+420 MLPDDECPKLSPM
-433 GVTVFESDGKGG
+433 GVTVWESDGKGG

-451 RGIYRWNPVKSAA
+451 RGIYRWNPV
-464 NRTSAVDPLLA
+464 NH
-475 LSLKDSANHPSSQ
+475 SLNQ

-535 KGQAVDLAKL
+535 KGQAVALC
-545 QENKNLSANPQNLE
+545 
-559 SNRQHLYDNDES
+559 NDEP
-571 KTSKNEE
+571 KTSRNEE

-610 PLSDFF
+610 PLSDLF

-626 VLLSGYIISR
+626 VLLSGYIISH
-636 RRRKKAQARLK
+636 RRRKKAQERKHMSS

>member
-1 MLKGHRLDNDKIG
+1 MGIVKIREMM
-14 YMARLKYNF
+14 YLCNPKMNVMARLKYNF
-23 TWKKYHF
+23 TWKKYH
-30 TWKKY
+30 
-35 HFTWKKYHRWFGL
+35 RWLGL

-76 RRWLPASYHIKN
+76 RKWLPASYHIKN

-100 NQKTASD
+100 KSAAH
-107 STEQSLA
+107 SL
-114 VEKNPSIHAN
+114 
-124 SSESPD
+124 SSENCD

-146 LSTWQDFNRGL
+146 ISTWQDFNAGL
-157 PASIDERNVR
+157 PESIDERNVR
-167 HIVKA
+167 HVVKA

-206 IMDVALGKDSMTV
+206 IMDVALAKDSMTV

-225 YVYKISIFD
+225 RVFTIVPFVQYGEIVKI
-234 SCRLQGKP
+234 GKSSSETYRVESKIIP
-242 AMAKFHVGPATVV
+242 APKK
-255 PPPSEDYEP
+255 YEP

-307 ILPYGIRRVKKLAA
+307 ILPYGIRRAKKLAA

-367 LVLNKLP
+367 LVLSKLP

-390 IRWDATQGDW
+390 IRWDAVQGDW
-400 LVSTSDGFLRV
+400 LVSTSEGFLRV

-420 MLATDECPKLSPM
+420 MLPDDECPKLSPM
-433 GVTVFESDGKGG
+433 GVTVWESDGKGG

-451 RGIYRWNPVKSAA
+451 RGIYRWNPE
-464 NRTSAVDPLLA
+464 NH
-475 LSLKDSANHPSSQ
+475 SLNQ
-488 ILDYFTGKPSVETSM
+488 ILDYFIGKPSEETSM

-535 KGQAVDLAKL
+535 KGQAVALC
-545 QENKNLSANPQNLE
+545 
-559 SNRQHLYDNDES
+559 NDEPKKS
-571 KTSKNEE
+571 RNEE

-610 PLSDFF
+610 PLSDLF

-626 VLLSGYIISR
+626 VFLSGYIISH

>member
-1 MLKGHRLDNDKIG
+1 MGIVKIREMM
-14 YMARLKYNF
+14 YLCNPKMNVMARLKYNF
-23 TWKKYHF
+23 TWKKYH
-30 TWKKY
+30 
-35 HFTWKKYHRWFGL
+35 RWLGL

-76 RRWLPASYHIKN
+76 RKWLPASYHIKN

-100 NQKTASD
+100 KSAAH
-107 STEQSLA
+107 SL
-114 VEKNPSIHAN
+114 
-124 SSESPD
+124 SSENCD
-130 SVLAYG
+130 SVLVYG

-146 LSTWQDFNRGL
+146 LSTWQDFNAGL
-157 PASIDERNVR
+157 PESIDERNVR
-167 HIVKA
+167 HVVKA

-206 IMDVALGKDSMTV
+206 IMDVALAKDSMTV

-225 YVYKISIFD
+225 RVFTIVPFVQYGEIVKI
-234 SCRLQGKP
+234 GKSSSETYRVESKIIP
-242 AMAKFHVGPATVV
+242 APKK
-255 PPPSEDYEP
+255 YEP

-307 ILPYGIRRVKKLAA
+307 ILPYGIRRAKKLAA

-367 LVLNKLP
+367 LVLSKLP
-374 QAVGE
+374 QTVGE

-390 IRWDATQGDW
+390 IRWDAVQGDW
-400 LVSTSDGFLRV
+400 LVSTSEGFLRV

-420 MLATDECPKLSPM
+420 MLPDDECPKLSPM
-433 GVTVFESDGKGG
+433 GVTVWESDGKGG

-451 RGIYRWNPVKSAA
+451 RGIYRWNPV
-464 NRTSAVDPLLA
+464 NH
-475 LSLKDSANHPSSQ
+475 SLNQ
-488 ILDYFTGKPSVETSM
+488 ILDYFIGKPSEETSM

-535 KGQAVDLAKL
+535 KGQAVALC
-545 QENKNLSANPQNLE
+545 
-559 SNRQHLYDNDES
+559 NDEPKKS
-571 KTSKNEE
+571 RNEE

-610 PLSDFF
+610 PLSDLF

-626 VLLSGYIISR
+626 VLLSGYIISH

>member
-1 MLKGHRLDNDKIG
+1 
-14 YMARLKYNF
+14 MARLKYNF
-23 TWKKYHF
+23 TWKKYH
-30 TWKKY
+30 
-35 HFTWKKYHRWFGL
+35 RWLGL
-48 VLSVFMLVFCVSG
+48 VLSVFMLVFSVSG

-76 RRWLPASYHIKN
+76 RKWLPASYHIKN

-100 NQKTASD
+100 KSAAH
-107 STEQSLA
+107 SL
-114 VEKNPSIHAN
+114 
-124 SSESPD
+124 SSENCD

-146 LSTWQDFNRGL
+146 LSTWQDFNAGL
-157 PASIDERNVR
+157 PESIDERNVR
-167 HIVKA
+167 HVVKA

-206 IMDVALGKDSMTV
+206 IMDVALAKDSMTV

-225 YVYKISIFD
+225 RVFTIVPFVQYGEIVKI
-234 SCRLQGKP
+234 GKSSSETYRVESKIIP
-242 AMAKFHVGPATVV
+242 APKK
-255 PPPSEDYEP
+255 YEP

-307 ILPYGIRRVKKLAA
+307 ILPYGIRRAKKLAA

-367 LVLNKLP
+367 LVLSKLP

-390 IRWDATQGDW
+390 IRWDAVQGDW
-400 LVSTSDGFLRV
+400 LVSTSEGFLRV

-420 MLATDECPKLSPM
+420 MLPDDECPKLSPM
-433 GVTVFESDGKGG
+433 GVTVWESDGKGG

-451 RGIYRWNPVKSAA
+451 RGIYRWNPV
-464 NRTSAVDPLLA
+464 NH
-475 LSLKDSANHPSSQ
+475 SLNQ
-488 ILDYFTGKPSVETSM
+488 ILDYFTGKPSEETSM

-535 KGQAVDLAKL
+535 KGQAVALC
-545 QENKNLSANPQNLE
+545 
-559 SNRQHLYDNDES
+559 NDEP
-571 KTSKNEE
+571 KTSRNEE

-610 PLSDFF
+610 PLSNLF

-626 VLLSGYIISR
+626 VLLSGYIISH

>member
-1 MLKGHRLDNDKIG
+1 MNV
-14 YMARLKYNF
+14 MARLKYNF
-23 TWKKYHF
+23 TWKKYH
-30 TWKKY
+30 
-35 HFTWKKYHRWFGL
+35 RWLGL

-76 RRWLPASYHIKN
+76 RKWLPASYYIKN

-100 NQKTASD
+100 KSAAH
-107 STEQSLA
+107 SL
-114 VEKNPSIHAN
+114 
-124 SSESPD
+124 SSENCD
-130 SVLAYG
+130 SVLVYG

-146 LSTWQDFNRGL
+146 LSTWQDFNAGL
-157 PASIDERNVR
+157 PESIDERNVR
-167 HIVKA
+167 HVVKA

-206 IMDVALGKDSMTV
+206 IMDVALAKDSMTV

-225 YVYKISIFD
+225 RVFTIVSFVQYGEIVKI
-234 SCRLQGKP
+234 GKSSSETYRVESKIIP
-242 AMAKFHVGPATVV
+242 APKK
-255 PPPSEDYEP
+255 YEP

-307 ILPYGIRRVKKLAA
+307 ILPYGIRRAKKLAA

-367 LVLNKLP
+367 LVLSKLP

-390 IRWDATQGDW
+390 IRWDAVQGDW
-400 LVSTSDGFLRV
+400 LVSTSEGFLRV

-420 MLATDECPKLSPM
+420 MLPDDECPKLSPM
-433 GVTVFESDGKGG
+433 GVTVWESDGKGG

-451 RGIYRWNPVKSAA
+451 RGIYRWNPV
-464 NRTSAVDPLLA
+464 NH
-475 LSLKDSANHPSSQ
+475 SLNQ
-488 ILDYFTGKPSVETSM
+488 ILDYFTGKPSEETSM

-535 KGQAVDLAKL
+535 KGQAVALC
-545 QENKNLSANPQNLE
+545 
-559 SNRQHLYDNDES
+559 NDEPKKS
-571 KTSKNEE
+571 RNEE

-610 PLSDFF
+610 PLSDLF

-626 VLLSGYIISR
+626 VFLSGYIISH

>member
-1 MLKGHRLDNDKIG
+1 
-14 YMARLKYNF
+14 MARLKYN
-23 TWKKYHF
+23 
-30 TWKKY
+30 
-35 HFTWKKYHRWFGL
+35 FTWKKYHRWFGL

-61 IILNHREVFSGCEVS
+61 IILNHREAFSGCEVS
-76 RRWLPASYHIKN
+76 RKWLPASYHVKN

-100 NQKTASD
+100 NSGSLAISEGFSD
-107 STEQSLA
+107 SIL
-114 VEKNPSIHAN
+114 V
-124 SSESPD
+124 
-130 SVLAYG
+130 YG
-136 CAGVFLTDSR
+136 CAGVFLTDYQ
-146 LSTWQDFNRGL
+146 LSTWQDFNAGL
-157 PASIDERNVR
+157 PKSIDERNVR
-167 HIVKA
+167 HLVQA
-172 KDGSLWCAALRD
+172 RDGSLWCAALRD
-184 VYRYDENSHRWKKVE
+184 VYRYDENSQGWKKVE

-206 IMDVALGKDSMTV
+206 IMDVALGKDSMVV

-225 YVYKISIFD
+225 RVFTIVPFVQYGEIVKI
-234 SCRLQGKP
+234 GKSSSETYRVESKIIP
-242 AMAKFHVGPATVV
+242 APKK
-255 PPPSEDYEP
+255 YEP

-289 DAIALVLIVLSIT
+289 DVIALVLIVLSIT

-307 ILPYGIRRVKKLAA
+307 ILPYGIRRAKKLAA

-367 LVLNKLP
+367 LVLSKLP
-374 QAVGE
+374 QTVGE

-390 IRWDATQGDW
+390 VRWDAVQGDW
-400 LVSTSDGFLRV
+400 LVSTSEGFLRV

-420 MLATDECPKLSPM
+420 MLPDDECPKLSPM
-433 GVTVFESDGKGG
+433 GITVWESDGKGG

-451 RGIYRWNPVKSAA
+451 RGIYRWNPV
-464 NRTSAVDPLLA
+464 
-475 LSLKDSANHPSSQ
+475 NHSSNQ
-488 ILDYFTGKPSVETSM
+488 ILDYFTDKPSVETSM

-535 KGQAVDLAKL
+535 KGQAVALC
-545 QENKNLSANPQNLE
+545 
-559 SNRQHLYDNDES
+559 NDET
-571 KTSKNEE
+571 KTSRNED

-610 PLSDFF
+610 PLSDLF

-626 VLLSGYIISR
+626 VLLSGYIISH

>member
-1 MLKGHRLDNDKIG
+1 MGIVKIREMM
-14 YMARLKYNF
+14 YLCNPKMNVMARLKYN
-23 TWKKYHF
+23 
-30 TWKKY
+30 
-35 HFTWKKYHRWFGL
+35 FTWKKYHRWFGL

-76 RRWLPASYHIKN
+76 RKWLPASYYIKN

-114 VEKNPSIHAN
+114 VEKNPSVHAN

-130 SVLAYG
+130 SVLVYG

-146 LSTWQDFNRGL
+146 LSTWQDFNAGL
-157 PASIDERNVR
+157 PESIDERNVR
-167 HIVKA
+167 HVVKA

-206 IMDVALGKDSMTV
+206 IMDVALAKDSMTV

-225 YVYKISIFD
+225 RVFTIVPFVQYGEIVKI
-234 SCRLQGKP
+234 GKSSSETYRVESKIIP
-242 AMAKFHVGPATVV
+242 APKK
-255 PPPSEDYEP
+255 YEP

-307 ILPYGIRRVKKLAA
+307 ILPYGIRRAKKLAA

-339 NKIGYVTIVLTLWIA
+339 NKIGCVTIVLTLWIA

-367 LVLNKLP
+367 LVLSKLP

-390 IRWDATQGDW
+390 IRWDAVLGDW
-400 LVSTSDGFLRV
+400 LVSTSEGFLRV

-420 MLATDECPKLSPM
+420 MLPDDECPKLSPM
-433 GVTVFESDGKGG
+433 GVTVWESDGKGG

-451 RGIYRWNPVKSAA
+451 RGIYRWNPV
-464 NRTSAVDPLLA
+464 NH
-475 LSLKDSANHPSSQ
+475 SLNQ
-488 ILDYFTGKPSVETSM
+488 ILNYFTGKPSEETSM

-535 KGQAVDLAKL
+535 KGQAVALC
-545 QENKNLSANPQNLE
+545 
-559 SNRQHLYDNDES
+559 NDEP
-571 KTSKNEE
+571 KTSRNEE

-610 PLSDFF
+610 PLSDLF

-626 VLLSGYIISR
+626 VLLSGYIISH

>member
-1 MLKGHRLDNDKIG
+1 MGIVKIREMM
-14 YMARLKYNF
+14 YLCNPKMNVMARLKYNF
-23 TWKKYHF
+23 TWKKYH
-30 TWKKY
+30 
-35 HFTWKKYHRWFGL
+35 RWLGL

-76 RRWLPASYHIKN
+76 RKWLPASYHIKN

-100 NQKTASD
+100 KSAAH
-107 STEQSLA
+107 SL
-114 VEKNPSIHAN
+114 
-124 SSESPD
+124 SSENCD

-146 LSTWQDFNRGL
+146 LSTWQDFNAGL
-157 PASIDERNVR
+157 PESIDERNVR
-167 HIVKA
+167 HVVKA
-172 KDGSLWCAALRD
+172 KNGSLWCAALRD

-206 IMDVALGKDSMTV
+206 IMDVALAKDSMTV

-225 YVYKISIFD
+225 RVFTIVPFVQYGEIVKI
-234 SCRLQGKP
+234 GKSSSETYRVESKIIP
-242 AMAKFHVGPATVV
+242 APKK
-255 PPPSEDYEP
+255 YEP

-307 ILPYGIRRVKKLAA
+307 ILPYGIRRAKKLAA

-367 LVLNKLP
+367 LVLSKLP
-374 QAVGE
+374 QTLGE

-390 IRWDATQGDW
+390 IRWDAVQGDW
-400 LVSTSDGFLRV
+400 LVSTSEGFLRV
-411 DEDFSQAPK
+411 DEGFSQAPK
-420 MLATDECPKLSPM
+420 MLPDDECPKLSLM
-433 GVTVFESDGKGG
+433 GVTVWESDGKGG

-451 RGIYRWNPVKSAA
+451 RGIYRWNPV
-464 NRTSAVDPLLA
+464 NH
-475 LSLKDSANHPSSQ
+475 SLNQ
-488 ILDYFTGKPSVETSM
+488 ILDYFTGKPSEETSM

-535 KGQAVDLAKL
+535 KGQAVALC
-545 QENKNLSANPQNLE
+545 
-559 SNRQHLYDNDES
+559 NDEP
-571 KTSKNEE
+571 KTSRNEE

-610 PLSDFF
+610 PLSDLF

-626 VLLSGYIISR
+626 VLLSGYIISH

>member
-1 MLKGHRLDNDKIG
+1 MGIVKIREMM
-14 YMARLKYNF
+14 YLCSPKMNVMARLKYNF
-23 TWKKYHF
+23 TWKKYH
-30 TWKKY
+30 
-35 HFTWKKYHRWFGL
+35 RWLGL

-61 IILNHREVFSGCEVS
+61 IILNHREVFSDCEVS
-76 RRWLPASYHIKN
+76 RKWLPASYHIKN

-100 NQKTASD
+100 KSAAH
-107 STEQSLA
+107 SL
-114 VEKNPSIHAN
+114 
-124 SSESPD
+124 SSENCD

-146 LSTWQDFNRGL
+146 LSTWQDFNAGL
-157 PASIDERNVR
+157 PESIDERNVR
-167 HIVKA
+167 HVVKA

-206 IMDVALGKDSMTV
+206 IMDVALAKDSMTV

-225 YVYKISIFD
+225 RVFTIVPFVQYGEIVKI
-234 SCRLQGKP
+234 GKSSSETYRVESKIIP
-242 AMAKFHVGPATVV
+242 APKK
-255 PPPSEDYEP
+255 YEP

-307 ILPYGIRRVKKLAA
+307 ILPYGIRRAKKLAA

-367 LVLNKLP
+367 LVLGKLP

-390 IRWDATQGDW
+390 IRWDAVQGDW
-400 LVSTSDGFLRV
+400 LVSTSEGFLRV

-420 MLATDECPKLSPM
+420 MLPDDECPKLSPM
-433 GVTVFESDGKGG
+433 GVTVWESDGKGG

-451 RGIYRWNPVKSAA
+451 RGIYRWNPV
-464 NRTSAVDPLLA
+464 NH
-475 LSLKDSANHPSSQ
+475 SLNQ
-488 ILDYFTGKPSVETSM
+488 ILDYFTGKPSEETSM

-535 KGQAVDLAKL
+535 KGQAVALC
-545 QENKNLSANPQNLE
+545 
-559 SNRQHLYDNDES
+559 NDEP
-571 KTSKNEE
+571 KTSRNEE

-610 PLSDFF
+610 PLSDLF

-626 VLLSGYIISR
+626 VLLSGYIISH

>member
-1 MLKGHRLDNDKIG
+1 MNV
-14 YMARLKYNF
+14 MARLKYNF
-23 TWKKYHF
+23 TWKKYH
-30 TWKKY
+30 
-35 HFTWKKYHRWFGL
+35 RWLGL

-76 RRWLPASYHIKN
+76 RKWLPASYYIKN

-100 NQKTASD
+100 KSAAH
-107 STEQSLA
+107 SL
-114 VEKNPSIHAN
+114 
-124 SSESPD
+124 SSENCD

-146 LSTWQDFNRGL
+146 LSTWQDFNAGL
-157 PASIDERNVR
+157 PESIDERNVR
-167 HIVKA
+167 HVVKA

-206 IMDVALGKDSMTV
+206 IMDVALAKDSMTV

-225 YVYKISIFD
+225 RVFTIVPFVQYGEIVKI
-234 SCRLQGKP
+234 GKSSSETYRVESKIIP
-242 AMAKFHVGPATVV
+242 APKK
-255 PPPSEDYEP
+255 YEP

-307 ILPYGIRRVKKLAA
+307 ILPYGIRRAKKLAA

-367 LVLNKLP
+367 LVLSKLP

-390 IRWDATQGDW
+390 IRWDAVQGDW
-400 LVSTSDGFLRV
+400 LVSTSEGFLRV

-420 MLATDECPKLSPM
+420 MLPDDECPKSSPM

-451 RGIYRWNPVKSAA
+451 RGIYRWNPV
-464 NRTSAVDPLLA
+464 NH
-475 LSLKDSANHPSSQ
+475 SLNQ
-488 ILDYFTGKPSVETSM
+488 ILDYFTGKPSEETSM

-535 KGQAVDLAKL
+535 KGQAVALC
-545 QENKNLSANPQNLE
+545 
-559 SNRQHLYDNDES
+559 NDEP
-571 KTSKNEE
+571 KTSRNEE

-610 PLSDFF
+610 PLSDLF

-626 VLLSGYIISR
+626 VFLSGYIISH

>member
-1 MLKGHRLDNDKIG
+1 MGIVKIREMM
-14 YMARLKYNF
+14 YLCNPKMNVMARLKYNF
-23 TWKKYHF
+23 TWKKYH
-30 TWKKY
+30 
-35 HFTWKKYHRWFGL
+35 RWLGL

-76 RRWLPASYHIKN
+76 RKWLPASYHIKN

-100 NQKTASD
+100 KSAAH
-107 STEQSLA
+107 SL
-114 VEKNPSIHAN
+114 
-124 SSESPD
+124 SSENCD

-146 LSTWQDFNRGL
+146 LSTWQDFNAGL
-157 PASIDERNVR
+157 PESIDERNVR
-167 HIVKA
+167 HVVKA

-206 IMDVALGKDSMTV
+206 IMDVALAKDGMTV

-225 YVYKISIFD
+225 RVFTIVPFVQYGEIVKI
-234 SCRLQGKP
+234 GKSSSETYRVESKIIP
-242 AMAKFHVGPATVV
+242 APKK
-255 PPPSEDYEP
+255 YEP

-307 ILPYGIRRVKKLAA
+307 ILPYGIRRAKKLAA

-367 LVLNKLP
+367 LVLSKLP

-390 IRWDATQGDW
+390 IRWDAVQGDW
-400 LVSTSDGFLRV
+400 LVSTSEGFLRV

-420 MLATDECPKLSPM
+420 MLPDDECPKLSPM
-433 GVTVFESDGKGG
+433 GVTVWESDGKGG

-451 RGIYRWNPVKSAA
+451 RGIYRWNPV
-464 NRTSAVDPLLA
+464 NH
-475 LSLKDSANHPSSQ
+475 SLNQ
-488 ILDYFTGKPSVETSM
+488 ILDYFTGKPSEETSM

-535 KGQAVDLAKL
+535 KGQAVALC
-545 QENKNLSANPQNLE
+545 
-559 SNRQHLYDNDES
+559 NDEPKKS
-571 KTSKNEE
+571 RNEE

-610 PLSDFF
+610 PLSNLF

-626 VLLSGYIISR
+626 VLLSGYIISH

>member
-1 MLKGHRLDNDKIG
+1 MGIVKIREMM
-14 YMARLKYNF
+14 YLCNPKMNVMARLKYNF
-23 TWKKYHF
+23 TWKKYH
-30 TWKKY
+30 
-35 HFTWKKYHRWFGL
+35 RWLGL

-76 RRWLPASYHIKN
+76 RKWLPASYYIKN

-100 NQKTASD
+100 KSAAH
-107 STEQSLA
+107 SL
-114 VEKNPSIHAN
+114 
-124 SSESPD
+124 SSENCD

-146 LSTWQDFNRGL
+146 LSTWQDFNAGL
-157 PASIDERNVR
+157 PESIDERNVR
-167 HIVKA
+167 HVVKA

-206 IMDVALGKDSMTV
+206 IMDVALAKDSMTV

-225 YVYKISIFD
+225 RVFTIVPFVQYGEIVKI
-234 SCRLQGKP
+234 GKSSSETYRVESKIIP
-242 AMAKFHVGPATVV
+242 APKK
-255 PPPSEDYEP
+255 YEP

-289 DAIALVLIVLSIT
+289 DAIALVLIVLAIT

-307 ILPYGIRRVKKLAA
+307 ILPYGIRRAKKLAA

-367 LVLNKLP
+367 LVLSKLP

-390 IRWDATQGDW
+390 IRWDAVQGDW
-400 LVSTSDGFLRV
+400 LVSTSEGFLRV

-420 MLATDECPKLSPM
+420 MLPDDECPKLSPM
-433 GVTVFESDGKGG
+433 GVTVWESDGKGG

-451 RGIYRWNPVKSAA
+451 RGIYRWNPV
-464 NRTSAVDPLLA
+464 
-475 LSLKDSANHPSSQ
+475 NHKSQ
-488 ILDYFTGKPSVETSM
+488 ILDYFTNEPCVETSM
-503 IPISDNLVCGYSED
+503 IPISDNLICGYSED
-517 FLGGKPL
+517 LFDREPM

-535 KGQAVDLAKL
+535 KGQVINIL
-545 QENKNLSANPQNLE
+545 
-559 SNRQHLYDNDES
+559 DE
-571 KTSKNEE
+571 KDA
-578 SMSDL
+578 MSDL

-610 PLSDFF
+610 PLSDLF

-626 VLLSGYIISR
+626 VLLSGYIISH

>member
-1 MLKGHRLDNDKIG
+1 MGIVKIREMM
-14 YMARLKYNF
+14 YLCNPKMNVMARLKYNF
-23 TWKKYHF
+23 TWKKYH
-30 TWKKY
+30 
-35 HFTWKKYHRWFGL
+35 RWLGL

-76 RRWLPASYHIKN
+76 RKWLPASYHIKN

-100 NQKTASD
+100 KSAAH
-107 STEQSLA
+107 SL
-114 VEKNPSIHAN
+114 
-124 SSESPD
+124 SSENCD

-146 LSTWQDFNRGL
+146 LSTWQDFNAGL
-157 PASIDERNVR
+157 PESIDERNVR
-167 HIVKA
+167 HVVKA

-199 LPGNEER
+199 LSGNEER
-206 IMDVALGKDSMTV
+206 IMDVALAKDSMTV

-225 YVYKISIFD
+225 RVFTIVPFVQYGEIVKI
-234 SCRLQGKP
+234 GKSSSETYRVESKIIP
-242 AMAKFHVGPATVV
+242 APKK
-255 PPPSEDYEP
+255 YEP

-307 ILPYGIRRVKKLAA
+307 ILPYGIRRAKKLAA

-367 LVLNKLP
+367 LVLSKLP

-390 IRWDATQGDW
+390 IRWDAVQGDW
-400 LVSTSDGFLRV
+400 LVSTSEGFLRV

-420 MLATDECPKLSPM
+420 MLPDDECPKLSPM
-433 GVTVFESDGKGG
+433 GVTVWESDGKGG

-451 RGIYRWNPVKSAA
+451 RGIYRWNPV
-464 NRTSAVDPLLA
+464 NH
-475 LSLKDSANHPSSQ
+475 SLNQ
-488 ILDYFTGKPSVETSM
+488 ILDYFIGKPSEETSM

-535 KGQAVDLAKL
+535 KGQAVALC
-545 QENKNLSANPQNLE
+545 
-559 SNRQHLYDNDES
+559 NDEPKKS
-571 KTSKNEE
+571 RNEE

-610 PLSDFF
+610 PLSDLF

-626 VLLSGYIISR
+626 VLLSGYIISH

>member
-1 MLKGHRLDNDKIG
+1 MGIVKIREMM
-14 YMARLKYNF
+14 YLCNPKMNVMARLKYNF
-23 TWKKYHF
+23 TWKKYH
-30 TWKKY
+30 
-35 HFTWKKYHRWFGL
+35 RWLGL

-76 RRWLPASYHIKN
+76 RKWLPASYHIKN
-88 FNNGVVKGTVVK
+88 FNNEVVKGTVVK
-100 NQKTASD
+100 KSAAY
-107 STEQSLA
+107 SL
-114 VEKNPSIHAN
+114 
-124 SSESPD
+124 SSENCD

-146 LSTWQDFNRGL
+146 LSTWQDFNAGL
-157 PASIDERNVR
+157 PESIDERNVR
-167 HIVKA
+167 HVVKA

-206 IMDVALGKDSMTV
+206 IMDVVLAKDSMTV

-225 YVYKISIFD
+225 RVFTIVPFVQYGEIVKI
-234 SCRLQGKP
+234 GKSSSETYRVESKIIP
-242 AMAKFHVGPATVV
+242 APKK
-255 PPPSEDYEP
+255 YEP

-307 ILPYGIRRVKKLAA
+307 ILPYGIRRAKKLAA

-354 ITGMCLRPPLMVP
+354 ITGMCLRPPLMLP
-367 LVLNKLP
+367 LVLSKLP

-390 IRWDATQGDW
+390 IRWDAVQGDW
-400 LVSTSDGFLRV
+400 LVSTSEGFLRV

-420 MLATDECPKLSPM
+420 MLPDDECPKLSPM
-433 GVTVFESDGKGG
+433 GVTVWESDGKGG

-451 RGIYRWNPVKSAA
+451 RGIYRWNPV
-464 NRTSAVDPLLA
+464 NH
-475 LSLKDSANHPSSQ
+475 SLNQ
-488 ILDYFTGKPSVETSM
+488 ILDYFTGKPSEETSM

-535 KGQAVDLAKL
+535 KGQAVALC
-545 QENKNLSANPQNLE
+545 
-559 SNRQHLYDNDES
+559 NDEPKKS
-571 KTSKNEE
+571 RNEE

-610 PLSDFF
+610 PLSDLF

-626 VLLSGYIISR
+626 VLLSGYIISH

>member
-1 MLKGHRLDNDKIG
+1 M
-14 YMARLKYNF
+14 KYNF
-23 TWKKYHF
+23 TWKKYH
-30 TWKKY
+30 
-35 HFTWKKYHRWFGL
+35 RWLGL
-48 VLSVFMLVFCVSG
+48 VLSVFMLVFSVSG

-76 RRWLPASYHIKN
+76 RKWLPASYHIKN

-100 NQKTASD
+100 KSAAH
-107 STEQSLA
+107 SL
-114 VEKNPSIHAN
+114 
-124 SSESPD
+124 SSENCD

-146 LSTWQDFNRGL
+146 LSTWQDFNAGL
-157 PASIDERNVR
+157 PESIDERNVR
-167 HIVKA
+167 HVVKA

-206 IMDVALGKDSMTV
+206 IMDVALAKDSMTV

-225 YVYKISIFD
+225 RLFTIVPFVQYGEIVKI
-234 SCRLQGKP
+234 GKSSSETYRVESKIIP
-242 AMAKFHVGPATVV
+242 APKK
-255 PPPSEDYEP
+255 YEP

-307 ILPYGIRRVKKLAA
+307 ILPYGIRRAKKLAA

-367 LVLNKLP
+367 LVLSKLP

-390 IRWDATQGDW
+390 IRWDAVQGDW
-400 LVSTSDGFLRV
+400 LVSTSEGFLRV

-420 MLATDECPKLSPM
+420 MLPDDECPKLSPM
-433 GVTVFESDGKGG
+433 GVTVWESDGKGG

-451 RGIYRWNPVKSAA
+451 RGIYRWNPV
-464 NRTSAVDPLLA
+464 
-475 LSLKDSANHPSSQ
+475 NHKSQ
-488 ILDYFTGKPSVETSM
+488 ILDYFTNEPCVETSM
-503 IPISDNLVCGYSED
+503 IPISDNLICGYSED
-517 FLGGKPL
+517 LFDREPM

-535 KGQAVDLAKL
+535 KGQVINIL
-545 QENKNLSANPQNLE
+545 
-559 SNRQHLYDNDES
+559 DE
-571 KTSKNEE
+571 KDA
-578 SMSDL
+578 MSDL

-610 PLSDFF
+610 PLSDLF

-626 VLLSGYIISR
+626 VLLSGYIISH

>member
-1 MLKGHRLDNDKIG
+1 MGIVKIREMM
-14 YMARLKYNF
+14 YLCNPKMNVMARLKYNF
-23 TWKKYHF
+23 TWKKYH
-30 TWKKY
+30 
-35 HFTWKKYHRWFGL
+35 RWLGL

-76 RRWLPASYHIKN
+76 RKWLPASYYIKN
-88 FNNGVVKGTVVK
+88 FNNGVVKGTVMK
-100 NQKTASD
+100 KSAAH
-107 STEQSLA
+107 SL
-114 VEKNPSIHAN
+114 
-124 SSESPD
+124 SSENCD
-130 SVLAYG
+130 SVLVYG

-146 LSTWQDFNRGL
+146 LSTWQDFNAGL
-157 PASIDERNVR
+157 PESIDERNVR
-167 HIVKA
+167 HVVKA

-206 IMDVALGKDSMTV
+206 IMDVALAKDSMTV

-225 YVYKISIFD
+225 RVFTIVPFVQYGEIVKI
-234 SCRLQGKP
+234 GKSSSETYRVESKIIP
-242 AMAKFHVGPATVV
+242 APKK
-255 PPPSEDYEP
+255 YEP

-307 ILPYGIRRVKKLAA
+307 ILPYGIRRAKKLAA

-367 LVLNKLP
+367 LVLSKLP

-390 IRWDATQGDW
+390 IRWDAVQGDW
-400 LVSTSDGFLRV
+400 LVSTSEGFLRV

-420 MLATDECPKLSPM
+420 MLPDDECPKLSPM
-433 GVTVFESDGKGG
+433 GVTVWESDGKGG

-451 RGIYRWNPVKSAA
+451 RGIYRWNPV
-464 NRTSAVDPLLA
+464 NH
-475 LSLKDSANHPSSQ
+475 SLNQ
-488 ILDYFTGKPSVETSM
+488 ILDYFTGKPSEETSM

-535 KGQAVDLAKL
+535 KGQAVALC
-545 QENKNLSANPQNLE
+545 
-559 SNRQHLYDNDES
+559 NDEPKKS
-571 KTSKNEE
+571 RNEE

-610 PLSDFF
+610 PLSDLF

-626 VLLSGYIISR
+626 VLLSGYIISH